1 MTTRIEID
9 PVRQTV
15 RFGMHETA
23 LPNYSFQL
31 LRLLM
36 SRAPDPVR
44 FEEIEQTVWG
54 AQVSRDTIKQRV
66 RLLRNSLSDIGA
78 PQDAIQ
84 AARSV
89 GYRLSIASAPVAPPP
104 LRNTKYAVTAAA
116 ALIVLVGVAFV
127 FLRATPESNG
137 GPLRIAVVNELA
149 LRDPEKVDT
158 VSWLDAN
165 RLLASQ
171 LSQLQGV
178 EAVATAPMEA
188 LGSVRSREAA
198 RRLSAD
204 MIVSSALMERG
215 DGVRLWFQLI
225 DGSTEV
231 IIRSDDY
238 EYRPDRYVFAVEH
251 FIANV
256 HSALARTDRQLQR
269 LASPLPRESERNAY
283 FEALEIA
290 EIPKEE
296 NLLTA
301 IEKLGFVIEQEPA
314 FVLARSLRARLR
326 AELVIRYGY
335 GADVAEKALHEA
347 QSAVAQAPAIVELKY
362 ALARAEIAI
371 GDDRAALAHLNEI
384 SRYLPFV
391 AREIAALER
400 RMS

>member
-15 RFGMHETA
+15 RFGVHETA

-54 AQVSRDTIKQRV
+54 AQVTRDAIKQRV
-66 RLLRNSLSDIGA
+66 RLLRNSLEDIGA
-78 PQDAIQ
+78 PQDTIQ

-89 GYRLSIASAPVAPPP
+89 GYRLSIASTPVTTSP
-104 LRNTKYAVTAAA
+104 LRNTKFAVMTAA
-116 ALIVLVGVAFV
+116 ALIVLVGVAFI
-127 FLRATPESNG
+127 FLRATPEINDS
-137 GPLRIAVVNELA
+137 PLRIAVVNELA
-149 LRDPEKVDT
+149 LRDPAKVDT

-178 EAVATAPMEA
+178 EAMAVTSTES
-188 LGSVRSREAA
+188 LGSVRARESA

-256 HSALARTDRQLQR
+256 HSALSRTDRHLQR
-269 LASPLPRESERNAY
+269 LASPLPREIGRDAY
-283 FEALEIA
+283 FEALEIV

-296 NLLTA
+296 NLLIA
-301 IEKLGFVIEQEPA
+301 IEKLDFVIKQEPA

-347 QSAVAQAPAIVELKY
+347 RSAVAQAPAIAELKY

-384 SRYLPFV
+384 LRYLPFV
-391 AREIAALER
+391 AREIAALEKR
-400 RMS
+400 IS